1 MAPYYVVVVPGG
13 GECTLRCRLMAEDEI
28 VTSPFSEKN
37 FEAVLEKRRKEA
49 DEFYSVAIPG
59 ALVTLIQL
67 SIL

>member
-1 MAPYYVVVVPGG
+1 M
-13 GECTLRCRLMAEDEI
+13 RCRLMAEDEI